1 MNQPLRTTLARRKA
15 EAFLKKNGITALPV
29 DPFAIAE
36 AHDIVV
42 EPKADTTGG
51 VSGMLLRHGDAFG
64 ILYATHVSSEGF
76 QRFSVAHELGH
87 YFLDGHIDHV
97 LPKGSSVHTSHAGYV
112 SGDQY
117 ELEADNF
124 ATGLLMPEDLFR
136 SALRTQ
142 TRTPGLSAVESLAG
156 RCRTSLTATAI
167 RYADLSD
174 DAVAVIVSTGSTIE
188 YCRLSES
195 MKSLRE
201 LSWLR
206 KGSPV
211 PQKTATARLTG
222 NRDRVARA
230 DRETEEI
237 DILDWLG
244 GVRSVNATEEVV
256 GLGSYGKTLTILT
269 CPSLQDDLEEED
281 EGEDEAS
288 LVESW
293 TPRFRRR

>member
-1 MNQPLRTTLARRKA
+1 MSQPLRTTLARRKA
-15 EAFLKKNGITALPV
+15 EALLKQKGIDTLPV
-29 DPFAIAE
+29 DPFSIAE
-36 AHDIVV
+36 ASDIVV
-42 EPKADTTGG
+42 EPKAGTAGG
-51 VSGMLLRHGDAFG
+51 VSGMLLRHGDVFG
-64 ILYATHVSSEGF
+64 ILYATHISSEGF

-97 LPKGSSVHTSHAGYV
+97 LPKGASIHTSHAGYV

-124 ATGLLMPEDLFR
+124 ATGLLMPEALFR
-136 SALRTQ
+136 NALRTQ
-142 TRTPGLSAVESLAG
+142 RRSPGLSAVEALAG

-174 DAVAVIVSTGSTIE
+174 DPVTVIVSTGSTID

-201 LSWLR
+201 LSWLK

-211 PQKTATARLTG
+211 PMKTATARL
-222 NRDRVARA
+222 NAKPDRVARA

-244 GVRSVNATEEVV
+244 GVCSVNATEEVV
-256 GLGSYGKTLTILT
+256 GLGSYGKTLTILS
-269 CPSLQDDLEEED
+269 CPSLQDQADDED

-288 LVESW
+288 LIESW